1 MVAAMSESSKTRW
14 NLLFIVACSVAS
26 NLAAELL
33 ADEVKVGVKVLGHVL
48 GILTP

>member
-1 MVAAMSESSKTRW
+1 MSESSKTRW

-33 ADEVKVGVKVLGHVL
+33 AGEVKVGVKAVAHLVGVLL
-48 GILTP
+48 P

>member
-1 MVAAMSESSKTRW
+1 MSHSSKTRW
-14 NLLFIVACSVAS
+14 NLVILVVCSVAS

-33 ADEVKVGVKVLGHVL
+33 ADEVKLGVKVLAQVL